1 MKLYHVTYLLLAL
14 LFVAVSISAALRKNN
29 SIRIYQATEQ
39 HSDVGQ
45 KARDKQREAELRN
58 NYLTVDF
65 NEQETADPAKR
76 ATQKARKQRHNNAAI
91 VSKTPSPKDREVA
104 SLPEGLF
111 DFPGLPVAESDL
123 VVLAD
128 VNQAEAHMSEDQG
141 NVYTE
146 FELHLLEVFRS
157 NVQLLP
163 GQSITAE
170 RQGGYVRY
178 PGNQKILY
186 RVVKNGM
193 LRIGG
198 RYLLFLRAIPKT
210 DVYRILTGYEIGP
223 QAVSP
228 VDISAQ
234 FEIYRG
240 NDEASF
246 LKTVR
251 ETVLRTSQ
259 P

>member
-1 MKLYHVTYLLLAL
+1 MKLYQFTYLLLAL
-14 LFVAVSISAALRKNN
+14 LFVSVSISSALRNN
-29 SIRIYQATEQ
+29 SIRTDQAPEQ
-39 HSDVGQ
+39 HSDVAP
-45 KARDKQREAELRN
+45 KARDRQREAELRN

-65 NEQETADPAKR
+65 NEQENADPAKR
-76 ATQKARKQRHNNAAI
+76 AAQKARKQRHNNAAI
-91 VSKTPSPKDREVA
+91 VSKSPSPKDREVA

-111 DFPGLPVAESDL
+111 DFPPLPVAESDL

-128 VNQAEAHMSEDQG
+128 VNQAEAHMSEDKG

-157 NVQLLP
+157 NGVQLLP

-193 LRIGG
+193 LRVGG
-198 RYLLFLRAIPKT
+198 RYVLFLSAIPKS
-210 DVYRILTGYEIGP
+210 DVYGILTGYEIGP
-223 QAVSP
+223 EAVSP
-228 VDISAQ
+228 VDLSAQ

-240 NDEASF
+240 NDQASF

-251 ETVLRTSQ
+251 ETILRTSQ

>member
-1 MKLYHVTYLLLAL
+1 MRLYHFTYFLLAL
-14 LFVAVSISAALRKNN
+14 LFLTVSISSALRNN
-29 SIRIYQATEQ
+29 STRVHQAVEQ
-39 HSDVGQ
+39 NSDVSQ
-45 KARDKQREAELRN
+45 KARDRRREAELRN

-65 NEQETADPAKR
+65 DEQDSADPVKR
-76 ATQKARKQRHNNAAI
+76 AAQRARKQRHNNAAI

-111 DFPGLPVAESDL
+111 DFPALPVAQSDL
-123 VVLAD
+123 VVLAH
-128 VNQAEAHMSEDQG
+128 VNQAEAHMSEDKG

-146 FELHLLEVFRS
+146 FELYLLEVFKS
-157 NVQLLP
+157 NGVQRLP
-163 GQSITAE
+163 SQSIMAE

-193 LRIGG
+193 PRIGG
-198 RYLLFLRAIPKT
+198 RYLLFLRAIPNS
-210 DVYRILTGYEIGP
+210 DAYQILTGYEIGP
-223 QAVSP
+223 EAVSP
-228 VDISAQ
+228 VDLSAQ
-234 FEIYRG
+234 FEIYRD

-251 ETVLRTSQ
+251 ETILRASQ
-259 P
+259 Q